1 MSIMRWDPFDEVG
14 TLRRSME
21 RMFDEFFTPRQ
32 AVRNATGTIVWEP
45 AVEMFETQDSVVVR
59 AELPNVDPKTVDV
72 TVTNDAITLKGETK
86 RGEEQK
92 GRNFYRRELRYGA
105 FTRTLPLATEVK
117 SAEAKATY
125 KDGLLELSVPKSE
138 RVKPTSVK
146 VQIDS

>member
-1 MSIMRWDPFDEVG
+1 MSIMRWDPFDEVS

-21 RMFDEFFTPRQ
+21 RMFDDFFTPRQ
-32 AVRNATGTIVWEP
+32 ALRSATGPIAWEP

-59 AELPNVDPKTVDV
+59 AELPNIDPKTVDV

-86 RGEEQK
+86 REEEQK

-105 FTRTLPLATEVK
+105 FTRTRPLATEVK

-125 KDGLLELSVPKSE
+125 KDGVLEVSVPKSE

-146 VQIDS
+146 VQVNS